1 MTWLGLVGAVTM
13 IIGFAAVVV
22 LGFLGIS
29 LRSQGAATTRQLWN
43 RRMLMVG
50 GGGLGVAFLLPFV
63 FVGPPAGLVFAAGWI
78 ALGVLVAC
86 MFSARLP
93 TRLLSILLFLT
104 VALATVLRLPPHR
117 AALYGVGV
125 FVAAGLLL
133 AKFGRILIRN
143 AEAGAEFREA

>member
-13 IIGFAAVVV
+13 IIGFGAVTV
-22 LGFLGIS
+22 LGLLGIS
-29 LRSQGAATTRQLWN
+29 LRAQGAATTRQMWN
-43 RRMLMVG
+43 RRMLTMG
-50 GGGLGVAFLLPFV
+50 GGGLGIAFVLPFV
-63 FVGPPAGLVFAAGWI
+63 FVGPLAGLVFAAGWI

-117 AALYGVGV
+117 TALYGVGI
-125 FVAAGLLL
+125 FVATGLVQ
-133 AKFGRILIRN
+133 AKFGRVLIRN
-143 AEAGAEFREA
+143 AGAGADFR